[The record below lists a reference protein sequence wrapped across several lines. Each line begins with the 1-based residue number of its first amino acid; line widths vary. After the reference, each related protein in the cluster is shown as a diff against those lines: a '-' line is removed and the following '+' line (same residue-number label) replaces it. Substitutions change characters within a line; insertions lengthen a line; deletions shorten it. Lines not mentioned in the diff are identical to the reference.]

1 MKLSSLELNKE
12 PCILLFKTVHLQVLS
27 KPHYAHSVLTTIFV
41 INFTNTNDF
50 TNIIILQVCNSL
62 LYVLHIQVICD
73 LSFFFFIFL
82 NSKIKKNKTI
92 SPNLHIFLTNNQGH
106 WLSIFSLRMSHE
118 YLDEAGPETKEFLLV
133 VWTLVS
139 SACFRGYVVRTCF
152 VEHQPNLLSDQFHH
166 SELTKDSG
174 PFIIL
179 LPLPPLP

>member
-73 LSFFFFIFL
+73 LSFF
-82 NSKIKKNKTI
+82 
-92 SPNLHIFLTNNQGH
+92 
-106 WLSIFSLRMSHE
+106 LSF
-118 YLDEAGPETKEFLLV
+118 
-133 VWTLVS
+133 
-139 SACFRGYVVRTCF
+139 
-152 VEHQPNLLSDQFHH
+152 
-166 SELTKDSG
+166 
-174 PFIIL
+174 
-179 LPLPPLP
+179 